1 MSTTSSSGRTS
12 QLTHKKSPPHRV
24 GAQDR
29 EASAAAIDSERT
41 RVRAMLQEIIEGPT
55 ATMRPTTDQAG
66 SPSASMT
73 VPIGYIPTPTRE
85 YRQHRKLLRATTGVA
100 SRPAIRIIPEREAGR
115 VVIPIPIP
123 IPRIIGSRV
132 LMWKQ
137 DPSVSEIGIR
147 KAFLPGLMLAGPKD
161 SRISIQGLPL
171 VSPNAMADYIETPGT
186 QEFDAV
192 HTFAVVRQML
202 TLAQRARGGAVAPW
216 QWNSASNTDAISVFP
231 RAGVTPNAFY
241 SRNLKALKFF
251 FFTKP
256 GSPPGTPQVFT
267 CRSFDI
273 VAHET
278 GHAILDGLKPG
289 WLDPSNQPQTGGL
302 HESFGDL
309 CAIFLTLSQL
319 DQVEAVIAQTKANL
333 HDKTFLADM
342 AEEFG
347 LALGRPNGLRNADND
362 LKLSEVTNEV
372 HDLSQVFTGGIYD
385 VLADMFA
392 FERKPG
398 LRDDARVLLEVGE
411 YLFGLIVRAIAAA
424 PAANATFADIAN
436 QMLTIAHTDG
446 KPVQYRNFIRNRFTV
461 REVVVSPTPLTADH
475 KVGMKLLPAFAEE
488 LGVAQDR
495 RGCCGT
501 MQLPEYNQGDRV
513 FEDDLEDLRNLF
525 SDNGR
530 VKPSHR

>member
-1 MSTTSSSGRTS
+1 
-12 QLTHKKSPPHRV
+12 
-24 GAQDR
+24 
-29 EASAAAIDSERT
+29 
-41 RVRAMLQEIIEGPT
+41 MLQEIIEGPT

-66 SPSASMT
+66 SLSASMT

-241 SRNLKALKFF
+241 SR
-251 FFTKP
+251 T
-256 GSPPGTPQVFT
+256 S
-267 CRSFDI
+267 
-273 VAHET
+273 
-278 GHAILDGLKPG
+278 
-289 WLDPSNQPQTGGL
+289 
-302 HESFGDL
+302 
-309 CAIFLTLSQL
+309 
-319 DQVEAVIAQTKANL
+319 
-333 HDKTFLADM
+333 
-342 AEEFG
+342 
-347 LALGRPNGLRNADND
+347 RPNSRPPAY
-362 LKLSEVTNEV
+362 KS
-372 HDLSQVFTGGIYD
+372 FTTSPVITFM
-385 VLADMFA
+385 AMTP
-392 FERKPG
+392 K
-398 LRDDARVLLEVGE
+398 AR
-411 YLFGLIVRAIAAA
+411 
-424 PAANATFADIAN
+424 
-436 QMLTIAHTDG
+436 
-446 KPVQYRNFIRNRFTV
+446 
-461 REVVVSPTPLTADH
+461 PTPPTPTTSASCAR
-475 KVGMKLLPAFAEE
+475 P
-488 LGVAQDR
+488 
-495 RGCCGT
+495 T
-501 MQLPEYNQGDRV
+501 
-513 FEDDLEDLRNLF
+513 
-525 SDNGR
+525 SSS
-530 VKPSHR
+530 PSCAPP